1 MLTHYSRFL
10 DGVQF
15 VLKIVEIIL
24 LAGITL
30 IMAYQCVMRYVF
42 NNAQPWCE
50 ELSLY
55 MMIYSVFLAIPL
67 AVRYD
72 GHLQVDFLLSF
83 MHMKTRYLISA
94 ISALIAAGFMIIFC
108 IYGVSLIEHATGAST
123 TLPLRMRD
131 IYYSFPIGAVLMILF
146 SVEAAAKNF
155 LKFLGKDRKSVV

>member
-67 AVRYD
+67 AVR
-72 GHLQVDFLLSF
+72 
-83 MHMKTRYLISA
+83 
-94 ISALIAAGFMIIFC
+94 
-108 IYGVSLIEHATGAST
+108 
-123 TLPLRMRD
+123 
-131 IYYSFPIGAVLMILF
+131 
-146 SVEAAAKNF
+146 
-155 LKFLGKDRKSVV
+155 